1 MKFAHLADTHL
12 GRQKNQKL
20 REVEKRI
27 FQNMIDEILKS
38 NVDFILIAGDF
49 FDVNIPDMETQKLAF
64 EQFKKIKDMDIPIYV
79 IYGSH
84 DSSPNA
90 TAAIDLLD
98 SGGFFTKITYSESNE
113 GKIILNFFT
122 DPKTGAKITGFRG
135 LKNDRIYFKYLWH
148 MKRVIPVSVT
158 IAIYFF
164 KQRI

>member
-38 NVDFILIAGDF
+38 NVDFVLIAGDF

-90 TAAIDLLD
+90 TAAIR
-98 SGGFFTKITYSESNE
+98 N
-113 GKIILNFFT
+113 
-122 DPKTGAKITGFRG
+122 
-135 LKNDRIYFKYLWH
+135 
-148 MKRVIPVSVT
+148 V
-158 IAIYFF
+158 
-164 KQRI
+164 